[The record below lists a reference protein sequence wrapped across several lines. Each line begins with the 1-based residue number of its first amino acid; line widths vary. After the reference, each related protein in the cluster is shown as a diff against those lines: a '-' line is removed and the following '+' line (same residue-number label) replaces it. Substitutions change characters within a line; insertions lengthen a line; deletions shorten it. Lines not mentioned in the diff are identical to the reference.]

1 MSGNLVGNL
10 KTRMGLIDRFIK
22 WFRDSPARRKFIND
36 FNDKAREEFQMLS
49 VDTLL
54 EAKACSGNSDSSYR
68 HELSAPV
75 IFSGIAIEAKAGTEI
90 PIDDIIL
97 IGKIILSNQ
106 VLVRRMFVLHWDT
119 LIVRDIRT
127 DKFVDWRI
135 RDFMSF
141 GGLLNERR

>member
-1 MSGNLVGNL
+1 
-10 KTRMGLIDRFIK
+10 MGLIDRFIK
-22 WFRDSPARRKFIND
+22 WFRDSAERKRFINE
-36 FNDKAREEFQMLS
+36 FNANARGAFQSLS

-68 HELSAPV
+68 HELSAPFM
-75 IFSGIAIEAKAGTEI
+75 FSGIAIEAKAGTEI
-90 PIDDIIL
+90 PVDDIIL

-106 VLVRRMFVLHWDT
+106 VLVSRMFVLHWDT
-119 LIVRDIRT
+119 LIVRDTRT
-127 DKFVDWRI
+127 GKFVDWRI

>member
-1 MSGNLVGNL
+1 
-10 KTRMGLIDRFIK
+10 MGLIDRFIK
-22 WFRDSPARRKFIND
+22 WFRDSAERKRFINE
-36 FNDKAREEFQMLS
+36 FNANARGAFQSLS

-68 HELSAPV
+68 HELSAPFM
-75 IFSGIAIEAKAGTEI
+75 FSGIAIEAKAGTEI
-90 PIDDIIL
+90 PVDDIIL

>member
-1 MSGNLVGNL
+1 
-10 KTRMGLIDRFIK
+10 MGLIDRFIK
-22 WFRDSPARRKFIND
+22 WFRDSAERRRFINE
-36 FNDKAREEFQMLS
+36 FNANARDAFQSLS
-49 VDTLL
+49 VDTLM

-127 DKFVDWRI
+127 DIFVDWRI
-135 RDFMSF
+135 RDFMNF

>member
-1 MSGNLVGNL
+1 
-10 KTRMGLIDRFIK
+10 MGLIDRFIK
-22 WFRDSPARRKFIND
+22 WFRDSAERRRFINE
-36 FNDKAREEFQMLS
+36 FNANARGAFQSLS
-49 VDTLL
+49 VDTLM
-54 EAKACSGNSDSSYR
+54 EARACSGNSDSSYR

-90 PIDDIIL
+90 PLDDIIL

-119 LIVRDIRT
+119 LIVRDTRT
-127 DKFVDWRI
+127 GKFVDWRI

-141 GGLLNERR
+141 GGLLNERS

>member
-1 MSGNLVGNL
+1 
-10 KTRMGLIDRFIK
+10 MGLIDRFIK
-22 WFRDSPARRKFIND
+22 WFRDSAERRRFINE
-36 FNDKAREEFQMLS
+36 FNANARDAFQSLS
-49 VDTLL
+49 VDTLM

-127 DKFVDWRI
+127 DKFVAWRI

>member
-1 MSGNLVGNL
+1 
-10 KTRMGLIDRFIK
+10 MGLIDRFIK

-90 PIDDIIL
+90 PVDDIIL
-97 IGKIILSNQ
+97 IGKVILSNQ
-106 VLVRRMFVLHWDT
+106 VLVRKMFVLHWDT
-119 LIVRDIRT
+119 LIIRDTRT
-127 DKFVDWRI
+127 GKFVDWRI
-135 RDFMSF
+135 RDFMNF
-141 GGLLNERR
+141 GGLLNDRR

>member
-1 MSGNLVGNL
+1 
-10 KTRMGLIDRFIK
+10 MGLIDRFIK
-22 WFRDSPARRKFIND
+22 WFRDSAERRRFINE
-36 FNDKAREEFQMLS
+36 FNANARDAFQSLS
-49 VDTLL
+49 VDTLM

-141 GGLLNERR
+141 GGLLNESR

>member
-1 MSGNLVGNL
+1 
-10 KTRMGLIDRFIK
+10 MGLIDRFIK
-22 WFRDSPARRKFIND
+22 WFRDSAERKRFINE
-36 FNDKAREEFQMLS
+36 FNANARGAFQSLS

-68 HELSAPV
+68 HELSAPFM
-75 IFSGIAIEAKAGTEI
+75 FSGIAIEAKAGTEI
-90 PIDDIIL
+90 PVDDIIL

-135 RDFMSF
+135 RDFVSF

>member
-1 MSGNLVGNL
+1 
-10 KTRMGLIDRFIK
+10 MGLIARFIK
-22 WFRDSPARRKFIND
+22 WFRNSAERRRFINE
-36 FNDKAREEFQMLS
+36 FNANARDAFQSLS
-49 VDTLL
+49 VDTLM

>member
-1 MSGNLVGNL
+1 
-10 KTRMGLIDRFIK
+10 MGLIDRFIK
-22 WFRDSPARRKFIND
+22 WFSDSAERKRFINE
-36 FNDKAREEFQMLS
+36 FNANARGAFQSLS

-68 HELSAPV
+68 HELSAPFM
-75 IFSGIAIEAKAGTEI
+75 FSGIAIEAKAGTEI
-90 PIDDIIL
+90 PVDDIIL

-119 LIVRDIRT
+119 LIVRDTRT
-127 DKFVDWRI
+127 GKFVDWRI

>member
-1 MSGNLVGNL
+1 
-10 KTRMGLIDRFIK
+10 MGLIDRFIK
-22 WFRDSPARRKFIND
+22 WFRDSAKRKRFINE
-36 FNDKAREEFQMLS
+36 FNANARGAFQSLS

-68 HELSAPV
+68 HELSAPFM
-75 IFSGIAIEAKAGTEI
+75 FSGIAIEAKAGTEI
-90 PIDDIIL
+90 PVDDIIL

-119 LIVRDIRT
+119 LIVRDTRT
-127 DKFVDWRI
+127 GKFVDWRI

>member
-1 MSGNLVGNL
+1 
-10 KTRMGLIDRFIK
+10 MGLIDRFIK
-22 WFRDSPARRKFIND
+22 WFRDSAERRRFINE
-36 FNDKAREEFQMLS
+36 FNTNARDAFQSLS
-49 VDTLL
+49 VDTLM

>member
-1 MSGNLVGNL
+1 
-10 KTRMGLIDRFIK
+10 MGLIDRFIK
-22 WFRDSPARRKFIND
+22 WFRDSAERRRFINE
-36 FNDKAREEFQMLS
+36 FNANARDAFQSLS
-49 VDTLL
+49 VDTLM

-90 PIDDIIL
+90 PLDDIIL

-119 LIVRDIRT
+119 LIVRDTRT
-127 DKFVDWRI
+127 GKFVDWRI

-141 GGLLNERR
+141 GGLLNERS

>member
-1 MSGNLVGNL
+1 
-10 KTRMGLIDRFIK
+10 MGLIDRFIK
-22 WFRDSPARRKFIND
+22 WFRDSAARRRFINE
-36 FNDKAREEFQMLS
+36 FNANARDAFQSLS
-49 VDTLL
+49 VDTLM

-141 GGLLNERR
+141 GGLLNERS

>member
-1 MSGNLVGNL
+1 
-10 KTRMGLIDRFIK
+10 MGLIDRFIK
-22 WFRDSPARRKFIND
+22 WFRDSAERKRFINE
-36 FNDKAREEFQMLS
+36 FNANARGAFQSLS

-68 HELSAPV
+68 HELSAPFM
-75 IFSGIAIEAKAGTEI
+75 FSGIAIEAKAGTEI
-90 PIDDIIL
+90 PVDDIIL

-119 LIVRDIRT
+119 LIVRDTRT
-127 DKFVDWRI
+127 GKFVDWRI

>member
-1 MSGNLVGNL
+1 
-10 KTRMGLIDRFIK
+10 MGLIDRFIK

-90 PIDDIIL
+90 PVDDIIL

-106 VLVRRMFVLHWDT
+106 VLVRKMFVLHWDT
-119 LIVRDIRT
+119 LIIRDTRT
-127 DKFVDWRI
+127 GKFVDWRI
-135 RDFMSF
+135 RDFMNF
-141 GGLLNERR
+141 GGLLNDRR

>member
-1 MSGNLVGNL
+1 
-10 KTRMGLIDRFIK
+10 MGLIDRFIK

-90 PIDDIIL
+90 PVDDIIL

-119 LIVRDIRT
+119 LIVRDTRT
-127 DKFVDWRI
+127 GKFVDWRI
-135 RDFMSF
+135 RDFMNF
-141 GGLLNERR
+141 GGLLNDRR

>member
-1 MSGNLVGNL
+1 
-10 KTRMGLIDRFIK
+10 MGLIDRFIK
-22 WFRDSPARRKFIND
+22 WFRDSAERRRFINE
-36 FNDKAREEFQMLS
+36 FNTNARDAFQSLS
-49 VDTLL
+49 VDTLM

-68 HELSAPV
+68 HELSAPA
-75 IFSGIAIEAKAGTEI
+75 ICSGIAIEAKAGTEI

>member
-1 MSGNLVGNL
+1 
-10 KTRMGLIDRFIK
+10 MGLIDRFIK
-22 WFRDSPARRKFIND
+22 WFRDSPARRKFINE
-36 FNDKAREEFQMLS
+36 FNERAREEFQMLS

-90 PIDDIIL
+90 PVDDIIL

-106 VLVRRMFVLHWDT
+106 VLVRKMFVLHWDT
-119 LIVRDIRT
+119 LIIRDTRT
-127 DKFVDWRI
+127 GKFVDWRI
-135 RDFMSF
+135 RDFMNF
-141 GGLLNERR
+141 GGLLY

>member
-1 MSGNLVGNL
+1 
-10 KTRMGLIDRFIK
+10 MGLIERFIK
-22 WFRDSPARRKFIND
+22 WFRDSAERRRFINE
-36 FNDKAREEFQMLS
+36 FNANARGAFQSLS

-90 PIDDIIL
+90 PVDDIIL

-119 LIVRDIRT
+119 LIVRDTRT
-127 DKFVDWRI
+127 GKFVDWRI
-135 RDFMSF
+135 RDFMNF
-141 GGLLNERR
+141 GGLLDERR

>member
-1 MSGNLVGNL
+1 
-10 KTRMGLIDRFIK
+10 MGLIDRFIK
-22 WFRDSPARRKFIND
+22 WFRDSAERRRFINE
-36 FNDKAREEFQMLS
+36 FNANARDAFQSLS
-49 VDTLL
+49 VDTLM

-135 RDFMSF
+135 RDFVSF